1 MSPLMICLM
10 PCAGCEYQPIGRP
23 DAAPHFGHAST
34 PSSAKTRLA
43 TAICCSRDAA
53 AGFPTPPYRAQVAGL
68 NCSPPYSPFPVLA
81 CQLPPDSHCAI
92 ASQLGVGAAPATPV
106 DGAIDAATIPPTK
119 AVLTRGLQSL
129 LMSSFSARVSEALP
143 IRITREI
150 RILWHF
156 YGNVIPHVRA
166 QIWREI
172 TTIAK
177 HTATGLPAQAHVD
190 TGRRAVVRG

>member
-1 MSPLMICLM
+1 MICLM
-10 PCAGCEYQPIGRP
+10 PCAGCEYSPIGRP
-23 DAAPHFGHAST
+23 EAVPHLGHASI
-34 PSSAKTRLA
+34 PWSASTGLPP
-43 TAICCSRDAA
+43 AICSSLDAPP
-53 AGFPTPPYRAQVAGL
+53 GLPPPPYLAQVLGL

-150 RILWHF
+150 RILW
-156 YGNVIPHVRA
+156 
-166 QIWREI
+166 
-172 TTIAK
+172 
-177 HTATGLPAQAHVD
+177 D
-190 TGRRAVVRG
+190 

>member
-43 TAICCSRDAA
+43 PAFCSPRDAA

-81 CQLPPDSHCAI
+81 CQLPPDSHWAI
-92 ASQLGVGAAPATPV
+92 ASQFGAPPGAPGGTAAATPLENDMV
-106 DGAIDAATIPPTK
+106 TATNPPIMMDLTK
-119 AVLTRGLQSL
+119 GLPTFF
-129 LMSSFSARVSEALP
+129 MSSIS
-143 IRITREI
+143 
-150 RILWHF
+150 
-156 YGNVIPHVRA
+156 
-166 QIWREI
+166 
-172 TTIAK
+172 
-177 HTATGLPAQAHVD
+177 
-190 TGRRAVVRG
+190 